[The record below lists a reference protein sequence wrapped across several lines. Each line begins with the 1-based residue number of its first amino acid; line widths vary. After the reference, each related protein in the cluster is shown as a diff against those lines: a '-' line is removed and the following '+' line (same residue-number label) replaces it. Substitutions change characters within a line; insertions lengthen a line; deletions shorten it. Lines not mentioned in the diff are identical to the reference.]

1 MPTIKDALDIIGK
14 LTVAE
19 QESLKTMLLSPAFV
33 KSLNIED
40 FVAKERFA
48 NGRVC
53 PLCGCIHVVRNGH
66 RKDGT
71 QRYVCKDCGKSFVI
85 ATNSIVSGTRKDLS
99 VWEQYIDCMMNGLSI
114 RKTAVACGIHRN
126 TAFLWRHKI
135 LDALQNMAD
144 DVTLDGIIEAD
155 ETFFA
160 ISYKGNHSKS
170 KTFAMPRKAHKRG
183 HSTHIRGLSQEKV
196 CVPCA
201 VNRNGLSISKITNT
215 GRVSTRDLHHIYD
228 GRIKTNSTLVT
239 DKMNSYVRFTNANGI
254 DLVQLKT
261 GKAKKGIYVKQIL
274 QFAIDAEIKVFL
286 DGGWGVD
293 ALLGYQSRAHN
304 DIDIF
309 VEKNDYQNFIEIMKA
324 NGFYEIKMEYTTLNH
339 TVWEDL
345 KNRII
350 DLHCFE
356 YTDEGEILYDGD
368 CFPVETFSG
377 KGRIEE
383 IEVSCIE
390 PYSQVMFH
398 LGYEFDENDAHDV
411 KLLCET
417 LHIEI
422 PNEYR

>member
-1 MPTIKDALDIIGK
+1 MA
-14 LTVAE
+14 
-19 QESLKTMLLSPAFV
+19 SCPAFV
-33 KSLNIED
+33 ED
-40 FVAKERFA
+40 SCQNRALRKRFAAAASFSFERGKERLDTFPQLI
-48 NGRVC
+48 RHITKIC
-53 PLCGCIHVVRNGH
+53 LFH
-66 RKDGT
+66 
-71 QRYVCKDCGKSFVI
+71 
-85 ATNSIVSGTRKDLS
+85 GTRLPH
-99 VWEQYIDCMMNGLSI
+99 L
-114 RKTAVACGIHRN
+114 
-126 TAFLWRHKI
+126 L
-135 LDALQNMAD
+135 
-144 DVTLDGIIEAD
+144 
-155 ETFFA
+155 
-160 ISYKGNHSKS
+160 KS
-170 KTFAMPRKAHKRG
+170 KTCRT
-183 HSTHIRGLSQEKV
+183 SS
-196 CVPCA
+196 
-201 VNRNGLSISKITNT
+201 
-215 GRVSTRDLHHIYD
+215 
-228 GRIKTNSTLVT
+228 
-239 DKMNSYVRFTNANGI
+239 
-254 DLVQLKT
+254 
-261 GKAKKGIYVKQIL
+261 
-274 QFAIDAEIKVFL
+274 KVFL